1 MKWKVESETRLSER
15 PRGDGGNA
23 IAVEHAGLAV
33 RAGNL
38 YNTFMT
44 LAIAY
49 TTQLWREGDQFIAH
63 AMPLDIASSGTTQDE
78 ARKAL
83 EEAVHLFLETAMEH
97 GTLDQ
102 VLEDSGY
109 VQDGES
115 WLSPA
120 WLAVEQGE
128 AVLTV

>member
-1 MKWKVESETRLSER
+1 MK
-15 PRGDGGNA
+15 
-23 IAVEHAGLAV
+23 
-33 RAGNL
+33 
-38 YNTFMT
+38 

-49 TTQLWREGDQFIAH
+49 TTQLWQEGDQFIAH
-63 AMPLDIASSGTTQDE
+63 AMPLDVASSGSSQDE

-97 GTLDQ
+97 GTLNQ

-109 VQDGES
+109 VLEGES
-115 WLSPA
+115 WQSPA
-120 WLAVEQGE
+120 YLSVERGE